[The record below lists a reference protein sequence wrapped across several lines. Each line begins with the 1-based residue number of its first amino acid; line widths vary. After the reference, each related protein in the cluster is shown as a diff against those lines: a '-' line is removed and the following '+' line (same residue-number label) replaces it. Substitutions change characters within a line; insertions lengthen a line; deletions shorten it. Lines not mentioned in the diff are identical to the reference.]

1 MKQPVSS
8 INSAPANLLDHF
20 RCDRAAEIAEAAV
33 ILPALFMLL
42 FAIYW
47 FGRAYMIY
55 GAINHAARQGVQTA
69 SVPIGCASCGLT
81 GTWGSTALPDDDDIV
96 QAVNKSLL
104 GANLDPN
111 QAIPFTPSPVPKP
124 CPVPEGICQTAKG
137 GNFTI
142 CRNMQLNQGVTSPP
156 VCGEIISFQYPY
168 QLVLPF
174 SSLSNQRILL
184 KAQVEMRSED

>member
-1 MKQPVSS
+1 MKRPVSS
-8 INSAPANLLDHF
+8 INSAPANLRSRLRADY
-20 RCDRAAEIAEAAV
+20 AAELAEAAV

-69 SVPIGCASCGLT
+69 SVPIGCANCGLT
-81 GTWGSTALPDDDDIV
+81 GTWGSTGLPDDDDVI
-96 QAVNKSLL
+96 QAVNNSLL
-104 GANLDPN
+104 AANLDPN
-111 QAIPFTPSPVPKP
+111 QAKPFTPSPMPNP
-124 CPVPEGICQTAKG
+124 CPVPKGICQTAKG

-142 CRNMQLNQGVTSPP
+142 CRNMQLNQGLTSPP

-174 SSLSNQRILL
+174 SSLSNQKFLL
-184 KAQVEMRSED
+184 KAQVEARSED

>member
-69 SVPIGCASCGLT
+69 SVPIGCTRCGLT

-142 CRNMQLNQGVTSPP
+142 CRNMQLNQGLTSPP

-174 SSLSNQRILL
+174 SSLSKQTILL

>member
-1 MKQPVSS
+1 MKRRISS
-8 INSAPANLLDHF
+8 ISSAPANLLDHF

-69 SVPIGCASCGLT
+69 SVPIGCANCGLT
-81 GTWGSTALPDDDDIV
+81 GTWGSTGLPDDDDIV
-96 QAVNKSLL
+96 QAVNKSLVA
-104 GANLDPN
+104 ANLDPN
-111 QAIPFTPSPVPKP
+111 QAIPFTPNPTPKP

-142 CRNMQLNQGVTSPP
+142 CRNMQLNQGLTSPP

-168 QLVLPF
+168 QMVLPF
-174 SSLSNQRILL
+174 SSLSNQKILL
-184 KAQVEMRSED
+184 KAKVEMRSED

>member
-8 INSAPANLLDHF
+8 TNSARANLLDHF
-20 RCDRAAEIAEAAV
+20 RCDQAAEIAEAAV

>member
-8 INSAPANLLDHF
+8 TNSAPANLLDHF
-20 RCDRAAEIAEAAV
+20 RCDQAAEIAEAAV

-111 QAIPFTPSPVPKP
+111 QAIPFPPSPVPKP
-124 CPVPEGICQTAKG
+124 CPVQEGICQTAKG

-174 SSLSNQRILL
+174 SSLSKQTILL